1 MGTST
6 HRVRLHS
13 IDGENVVHKADWS
26 NVDAKKNKEKAVKVT
41 ANCMGF
47 LFPELNNATH
57 ALTMCNV

>member
-13 IDGENVVHKADWS
+13 IDGENVVHKADC
-26 NVDAKKNKEKAVKVT
+26 KENKGEAFKVT
-41 ANCMGF
+41 ANCMVF
-47 LFPELNNATH
+47 LFLELNYATH